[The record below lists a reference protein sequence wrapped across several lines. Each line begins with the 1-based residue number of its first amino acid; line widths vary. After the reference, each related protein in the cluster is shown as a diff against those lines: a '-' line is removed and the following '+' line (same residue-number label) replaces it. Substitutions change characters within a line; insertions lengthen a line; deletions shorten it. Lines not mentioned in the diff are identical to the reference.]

1 MKTICSVQ
9 NDSIK
14 RVASLHSAKGRSFYN
29 QYIAEGLRVLERF
42 AAAQKTPLELYVI
55 ESLYTDARIIFKKSD
70 PIVVPDHVMKKI
82 SPSITPPGILAVFSL
97 DLLNESMALDSKGLV
112 LANITD
118 PGNMGTLIRSA
129 AAFGYK
135 VIILVEGVDPYS
147 PKVVQSSAGA
157 LAHVTIFE
165 CSWNELIAHKR
176 RLPLCAMTLNGALYI
191 QDLPTKDLLLVVGNE
206 AHGLPKEWIQQCDYT
221 ATLPMDQ
228 STESLNAAVA
238 GSIGLFLLKK

>member
-14 RVASLHSAKGRSFYN
+14 RVASLHSSKGRFLHN

-42 AAAQKTPLELYVI
+42 AAAQKTPIELYVT
-55 ESLYTDARIIFKKSD
+55 EPLYTDARIIFKKSD
-70 PIVVPDHVMKKI
+70 PIVVPEHVMKKI
-82 SPSITPPGILAVFSL
+82 SPSVTPPGILAIFDFETISDSISL
-97 DLLNESMALDSKGLV
+97 NAKGLV

-129 AAFGYK
+129 AACGHK
-135 VIILVEGVDPYS
+135 LIVIVEGVDPYS
-147 PKVVQSSAGA
+147 PKVIQATAGA
-157 LAHVTIFE
+157 FAHTTIVKL
-165 CSWNELIAHKR
+165 SWSQLVAYKNR
-176 RLPLCAMTLNGALYI
+176 FPLCAMATQEGCTI
-191 QDLPTKDLLLVVGNE
+191 QDLPTKNVLLVVGNE
-206 AHGLPKEWIQQCDYT
+206 AHGLPQEWIKECDYVIT
-221 ATLPMDQ
+221 IPMDG